1 MLELSY
7 SNRTEALLLLL
18 AERIRAERAAGK
30 GPWEPIH
37 IVAPNPYFKEYLRQG
52 LARELGVAANLH
64 FTYLDGL
71 WQELLVDDRRR
82 LLAFDLLRAGLLA
95 VLGDWAFLGKETL
108 RPVRDYLGDPTAHLK
123 RVQLASEL
131 AKVFE
136 EYQMSRPDW
145 IDAWRAGTS
154 GRTPDDAMEGW
165 QAQLWR
171 EVVRV
176 LDAGAGT
183 TRPVQHL
190 TLLEL
195 VRVSGLAGLRLPRA
209 IHAFGLTHV
218 AQAYQEV
225 FQSFSP
231 LESTTLHLYAL
242 NPCGE
247 FWEDLDTGRKAL
259 WADPP
264 DRDKARLGTWDQIT
278 EDFYGLASRG
288 PMALRLWGRPG
299 REKIRLLNE
308 VSDCDFTSAFVLPE
322 ASALLG
328 RLQRDILLYQDPA
341 GAGGADADR
350 SILGLSCPSPRRE
363 AEIVATEIWRL
374 LELHQ
379 DTDRPLGF
387 SDIAI
392 VVPSGQ
398 EESCLAHLQAAC
410 QDAHNIPLVQASGAF
425 PVQRELLEAV
435 ELLLELPTSGLTRA
449 ALLRVLQH
457 PGLTRRLGDL
467 DTGAWSRWCQDFGIV
482 RGADRE
488 AWAGT
493 YLETDAL
500 NWDQGLKRL
509 VLGEFMS
516 EGLTFPLAGETYP
529 VDGAREAGAA
539 AAFIAQV
546 RGLCQDAQDLAAGQA
561 DPRAWM
567 RRIGR
572 YLERWLETDAG
583 DQAEAVLKI
592 LARIRASLEQTFQRL
607 PGPMALPPID
617 FSAARQ
623 LALEALE
630 RLKGGQAAPLAKGVV
645 VASHATLRAIPFR
658 AVFLMGNGEG
668 SFPTRDRV
676 SALDLRKKGRRPGDV
691 GNLERE
697 KYLFLEML
705 LSARDHF
712 VLSYVGMDELSG
724 EACEPSGLFKE
735 FFKLLEGYQ
744 ADAGDR
750 LLQVHPLRRF
760 DRAYF
765 PGWFGPA
772 GGAPLVSHSAIAARE
787 ARALVLGDEARAR
800 GVALPATLG
809 ELPEGEALDILRE
822 ALDTPAVP
830 AGSGG
835 EPVLR
840 IRLADL
846 RAFLTCPLN
855 GAAAVRL
862 GLRRRELEDRDAVED
877 ELFETG
883 ALGLWSVQR
892 ETAMAALLD
901 RGATVSDLYD
911 ACVRRHQAQGDAP
924 FGVFSEVE
932 RAGNVARVEAWVSYL
947 RSVDADRPRT
957 WRLGTSRS
965 HSTQVDHALAPL
977 VIPVSLDGRELR
989 AELTGDLQ
997 AQLGGSL
1004 FLEKEEA
1011 PTASDRDRIRLK
1023 ALAAYLDHLVLAC
1036 VDPGHGEH
1044 RARFVYEQ
1052 EKTFKGSRTACRE
1065 LRFRFPALPAAD
1077 AQRRLGGWVEALLTQ
1092 DHAVL
1097 LPLEAVL
1104 KNWAK
1109 GTLSAGAIQE
1119 YLDAEIEGGGR
1130 GFVSTLTGA
1139 FPDPMRFAP
1148 PAEPAAIAQ
1157 ERLGDFLETVFAEAR
1172 LELV

>member
-7 SNRTEALLLLL
+7 SNRTEALLALL

-30 GPWEPIH
+30 GPWEAIH
-37 IVAPNPYFKEYLRQG
+37 IVAPNPCFKEYLRQG

-71 WQELLVDDRRR
+71 WQELLVGDRRR

-95 VLGDWAFLGKETL
+95 VLGDWAFLGREAM
-108 RPVRDYLGDPTAHLK
+108 RPVRDYLGDPAAHLK

-145 IDAWRAGTS
+145 IDAWRAGAS

-183 TRPVQHL
+183 ARPVQHL

-195 VRVSGLAGLRLPRA
+195 VRATGLAGLALPRA
-209 IHAFGLTHV
+209 VHAFGLTHV

-225 FQSFSP
+225 FQQFVP
-231 LESTTLHLYAL
+231 LEATTLHLYAL

-247 FWEDLDTGRKAL
+247 FWEDLDTGRRAL

-264 DRDKARLGTWDQIT
+264 DRDKARLGIWDQIT

-322 ASALLG
+322 ASTLLG

-341 GAGGADADR
+341 GPGVAADP
-350 SILGLSCPSPRRE
+350 SILCLSCPSPRRE
-363 AEIVATEIWRL
+363 AEVVATEIWRL

-379 DTDRPLGF
+379 DSDRPLGF

-392 VVPSGQ
+392 VVPPAQ
-398 EESCLAHLQAAC
+398 EESYLAHLQAAC
-410 QDAHNIPLVQASGAF
+410 QDAHDIPLVQASGAF
-425 PVQRELLEAV
+425 PVQREILEAV

-467 DTGAWSRWCQDFGIV
+467 DTGAWSRWCQDLGIV
-482 RGADRE
+482 RGADRG

-516 EGLTFPLAGETYP
+516 EGLAFPLAGETYP
-529 VDGAREAGAA
+529 VDGAREPAAA

-583 DQAEAVLKI
+583 DQAEAVLAI
-592 LARIRASLEQTFQRL
+592 LARIRSSLEQTFQRL
-607 PGPMALPPID
+607 PGPLALPSID
-617 FSAARQ
+617 FPAARQ

-630 RLKGGQAAPLAKGVV
+630 RLRGGQAAPLAKGVV

-697 KYLFLEML
+697 KYLFLELL
-705 LSARDHF
+705 LSARDHL

-735 FFKLLEGYQ
+735 FRKLLEGYL
-744 ADAGDR
+744 ADAGGR
-750 LLQVHPLRRF
+750 ILQVHPLRRF

-772 GGAPLVSHSAIAARE
+772 EGPSLVSHSAIAARE
-787 ARALVLGDEARAR
+787 ARALLLGDQARSL
-800 GVALPATLG
+800 GVALPGSLG
-809 ELPEGEALDILRE
+809 ELPEGASMALLRE
-822 ALDTPAVP
+822 ALDSPAVP

-835 EPVLR
+835 EPVSR

-892 ETAMAALLD
+892 ETALAALAD
-901 RGATVSDLYD
+901 RGAEVGELYD
-911 ACVRRHQAQGDAP
+911 ACVRRHQARGEAP
-924 FGVFSEVE
+924 FGIFSEVE

-947 RSVDADRPRT
+947 RAVDPGPPRT
-957 WRLGTSRS
+957 WRLGASRS
-965 HSTQVDHALAPL
+965 HAAQVDHALAPL
-977 VIPVSLDGRELR
+977 SIPVALDGRELR

-997 AQLGGSL
+997 TQLGGSL
-1004 FLEKEEA
+1004 FLERAEA
-1011 PTASDRDRIRLK
+1011 PTASDRDRIRQK

-1044 RARFVYEQ
+1044 RARFVYEE
-1052 EKTFKGSRTACRE
+1052 EKTFRGMKTPCRE
-1065 LRFRFPALPAAD
+1065 LRFRFEPVPAAE
-1077 AQRRLGGWVEALLTQ
+1077 ALRRLGAWVEALLGQ

-1104 KNWAK
+1104 KHWPK
-1109 GTLSAGAIQE
+1109 GTLSPDAIQDF
-1119 YLDAEIEGGGR
+1119 LDAEVEGGGR
-1130 GFVSTLTGA
+1130 GFVSTLTGV

-1148 PAEPAAIAQ
+1148 PAELVAIVTA
-1157 ERLGDFLETVFAEAR
+1157 RLGDFLATVFDEAR